1 MRYEVTII
9 TAKTNIRTKAK
20 SLREIKSLISG
31 INDNVWILIE
41 DLRTNTYVPSNTIR
55 FWSNCSIE
63 TLRLSDCVSKH
74 KLARGIYKSGFIKA

>member
-1 MRYEVTII
+1 MRYEVAII

-31 INDNVWILIE
+31 INSNVWILIE
-41 DLRTNTYVPSNTIR
+41 DLRTNTYVSSNTMR

-63 TLRLSDCVSKH
+63 TFETQSDKRKH
-74 KLARGIYKSGFIKA
+74 KLARGIYKSGFIKT